1 MRQKINDSLRLWK
14 LYVCHVYTY
23 GTGKHA
29 LRFLLLHPVNTMV
42 FTFLLLLVHFT
53 LVKVAYC
60 NSDATAAA
68 VKVAMIAVAVRTEKP
83 VEVIVADSPQQIAP

>member
-1 MRQKINDSLRLWK
+1 MI
-14 LYVCHVYTY
+14 VCAY
-23 GTGKHA
+23 GNFTFVTSIPTERESTLFA
-29 LRFLLLHPVNTMV
+29 RFLLLHPVNTMV